1 MKTLVKKLIITIVIM
16 TTLVLGIYAQTNLMY
31 NSTNKVPINKEQL
44 KERNKQLAEVQDLHF
59 KTLDTFYNNI
69 FNSPK
74 RIKFE
79 FGYNLGFVLGGL
91 YNYETYKSGFK
102 YEAKEINLNPS
113 VCGGL
118 NFNIYWP
125 LAKRLNL
132 LTGTSIGIDQSYFET
147 KKTSLFYSDQI
158 VRVNMNTINW
168 SANLGLMYNPKNFLI
183 HNYVQFGKVF
193 SPSSDF
199 FSNVFGIG
207 IRERNNLLT
216 INYRYSGG
224 TLINVTQKSETAD
237 QERSYSAD
245 AIFLTW
251 GIIGPKLTPKEKE
264 VIKKIRAKYNTE
276 VLLVINGKAPDLI
289 SQTLIPQTN
298 YAEPLK
304 ESIYKDFSDS
314 TLNDLLQL
322 ALKKEEFEKADAIQ
336 MEINKRIQQNK
347 YAKSS
352 NEELKILL
360 ENALKMED
368 YKSAE
373 DIQLE
378 IDKRVKNKLDVNDKT
393 NQTNTP
399 TKKTLKELEE
409 DLKKAMDAEDY
420 KKADEIQKEIN
431 KLK

>member
-1 MKTLVKKLIITIVIM
+1 M
-16 TTLVLGIYAQTNLMY
+16 TTLVLGIYAQTELMY
-31 NSTNKVPINKEQL
+31 NSPNKVPVNQDWQKEL
-44 KERNKQLAEVQDLHF
+44 KKQKEKEKQFQELWKIRQ
-59 KTLDTFYNNI
+59 KTLDTVYNNI

-79 FGYNLGFVLGGL
+79 FGCNVGSTLGGL

-102 YEAKEINLNPS
+102 YEAKEIELNPS
-113 VCGGL
+113 ISSGF

-132 LTGTSIGIDQSYFET
+132 LTGTSIGLDVFEFET
-147 KKTSLFYSDQI
+147 KKPNPNPFLEDEI
-158 VRVNMNTINW
+158 VKDEVVTINW
-168 SANLGLMYNPKNFLI
+168 SGNLGLMYNPKNFLI

-199 FSNVFGIG
+199 FRNVFGIG
-207 IRERNNLLT
+207 IRSINYIVT

-224 TLINVTQKSETAD
+224 TLINVTQKSETAE
-237 QERSYSAD
+237 QERSYNAD
-245 AIFLTW
+245 AIFLTFS
-251 GIIGPKLTPKEKE
+251 IIGPKLTPKEKE
-264 VIKKIRAKYNTE
+264 VVKKIKAKYNSD
-276 VLLVINGKAPDLI
+276 VLLIESKTPDLI
-289 SQTLIPQTN
+289 NQTSIPKTN
-298 YAEPLK
+298 YAESLK

-314 TLNDLLQL
+314 TLKELLEI

-336 MEINKRIQQNK
+336 IEINKRIQQNK
-347 YAKSS
+347 YANSS
-352 NEELKILL
+352 NDELKILL
-360 ENALKMED
+360 ENALKIED

-373 DIQLE
+373 NIQLE
-378 IDKRVKNKLDVNDKT
+378 IDKRVANKKDIKGNT

-399 TKKTLKELEE
+399 TKKTMKELEE

>member
-1 MKTLVKKLIITIVIM
+1 M
-16 TTLVLGIYAQTNLMY
+16 TKLVLGIYAQTDLMY
-31 NSTNKVPINKEQL
+31 KSTNKVPTNKDQL
-44 KERNKQLAEVQDLHF
+44 MERNKQLSKVFEIHS
-59 KTLDTFYNNI
+59 KTLDTFYKNV

-79 FGYNLGFVLGGL
+79 LGFNFGFVLGGL

-102 YEAKEINLNPS
+102 YEAKEIKLNSS

-132 LTGTSIGIDQSYFET
+132 LTGTSIGIDQTYFET
-147 KKTSLFYSDQI
+147 KKTYLYLSDEI
-158 VRVNMNTINW
+158 VRVNMSTINW

-199 FSNVFGIG
+199 FGNVFGIG
-207 IRERNNLLT
+207 FRENNKLLT

-224 TLINVTQKSETAD
+224 TLINVTQKSEKAE

-245 AIFLTW
+245 AIFLTFSV
-251 GIIGPKLTPKEKE
+251 IGPKLTPKEKE
-264 VIKKIRAKYNTE
+264 EFKKIKAKYNTE
-276 VLLVINGKAPDLI
+276 VQLVFNGKTPDLI

-298 YAEPLK
+298 YLETNKA
-304 ESIYKDFSDS
+304 SIYKDLSDS

-336 MEINKRIQQNK
+336 MEIKNRIQQNK

-352 NEELKILL
+352 NEELKIQL

-378 IDKRVKNKLDVNDKT
+378 LDKRVKNKTDVNGQT

-399 TKKTLKELEE
+399 SKKTLKELEE

>member
-16 TTLVLGIYAQTNLMY
+16 TTLVIGIYAQTDLMY
-31 NSTNKVPINKEQL
+31 KSPNKVPVNKEQL

-79 FGYNLGFVLGGL
+79 FGWNLGFVFGGL

-102 YEAKEINLNPS
+102 YEAKEINLNPAL
-113 VCGGL
+113 CAGL

-132 LTGTSIGIDQSYFET
+132 LTGTSIGVDQSVFET
-147 KKTSLFYSDQI
+147 KVAYYDGIIEK
-158 VRVNMNTINW
+158 RMNTINW

-207 IRERNNLLT
+207 FREKNNLLT

-224 TLINVTQKSETAD
+224 TLINVTQKSETAE

-251 GIIGPKLTPKEKE
+251 SIIGPKLTPKEKE
-264 VIKKIRAKYNTE
+264 ALKKIRAKYNTE
-276 VLLVINGKAPDLI
+276 VVMVINGKTPDLI
-289 SQTLIPQTN
+289 NQNLIPQTN
-298 YAEPLK
+298 NIEATK
-304 ESIYKDFSDS
+304 ASIYKDLSDS

-322 ALKKEEFEKADAIQ
+322 ALKKEEFEKADIIQ
-336 MEINKRIQQNK
+336 QEINKRIQQNK

-360 ENALKMED
+360 DNALKIED

-373 DIQLE
+373 NIQLE
-378 IDKRVKNKLDVNDKT
+378 IDKRVKNKLDVNGKT

>member
-1 MKTLVKKLIITIVIM
+1 MKKLVIRPILTIVVM

-31 NSTNKVPINKEQL
+31 NSTNKVPVNKEQL

-79 FGYNLGFVLGGL
+79 IGLNLGFVFGGL

-113 VCGGL
+113 VCAGL

-132 LTGTSIGIDQSYFET
+132 LTGTSIGMDQSIFET
-147 KKTSLFYSDQI
+147 KVTYYDGIIEK
-158 VRVNMNTINW
+158 RMNTINW
-168 SANLGLMYNPKNFLI
+168 SANLGLMYNPKKFLI

-224 TLINVTQKSETAD
+224 TLINVTQKSEKAD

-251 GIIGPKLTPKEKE
+251 SIIGPKLTPKEKE

-378 IDKRVKNKLDVNDKT
+378 IDKRVKNKLDVNGKT

-409 DLKKAMDAEDY
+409 ELKKAMDTEDY

-431 KLK
+431 KIK

>member
-1 MKTLVKKLIITIVIM
+1 V
-16 TTLVLGIYAQTNLMY
+16 
-31 NSTNKVPINKEQL
+31 
-44 KERNKQLAEVQDLHF
+44 
-59 KTLDTFYNNI
+59 
-69 FNSPK
+69 
-74 RIKFE
+74 
-79 FGYNLGFVLGGL
+79 
-91 YNYETYKSGFK
+91 
-102 YEAKEINLNPS
+102 
-113 VCGGL
+113 
-118 NFNIYWP
+118 
-125 LAKRLNL
+125 
-132 LTGTSIGIDQSYFET
+132 DQSVFET
-147 KKTSLFYSDQI
+147 KVAYYDEIIEK
-158 VRVNMNTINW
+158 RMNTINW

-207 IRERNNLLT
+207 FREKNNLLT

-224 TLINVTQKSETAD
+224 TLINVTQKSETAE

-251 GIIGPKLTPKEKE
+251 SIIGPKLTPKEKE
-264 VIKKIRAKYNTE
+264 ALKKIRAKYNTE
-276 VLLVINGKAPDLI
+276 VVIVINGKTPDLI
-289 SQTLIPQTN
+289 NQNLIPQTN
-298 YAEPLK
+298 NIEATK
-304 ESIYKDFSDS
+304 ASIYKDLSDS

-322 ALKKEEFEKADAIQ
+322 ALKKEEFEKADIIQ
-336 MEINKRIQQNK
+336 QEINKRIQQNK

-360 ENALKMED
+360 ENALKIED

-373 DIQLE
+373 NIQLE
-378 IDKRVKNKLDVNDKT
+378 IDKRVANKKDIKGNT

-399 TKKTLKELEE
+399 TKKTLKELED

>member
-1 MKTLVKKLIITIVIM
+1 M
-16 TTLVLGIYAQTNLMY
+16 TTLVLGIYAQTDLMY
-31 NSTNKVPINKEQL
+31 KSPNKVPVNQDWRNVL
-44 KERNKQLAEVQDLHF
+44 NKQKEIQKQYQELWKIRE

-69 FNSPK
+69 FNLPK

-79 FGYNLGFVLGGL
+79 FGYNLGLVLGGL
-91 YNYETYKSGFK
+91 YNYETYKSGLK
-102 YEAKEINLNPS
+102 YEAKEINLNPAL
-113 VCGGL
+113 CAGL

-132 LTGTSIGIDQSYFET
+132 LTGTSIGLDIFEFET
-147 KKTSLFYSDQI
+147 KKPNPNPFLKDEI
-158 VRVNMNTINW
+158 VKDDIFTINW
-168 SANLGLMYNPKNFLI
+168 SGNLGLMYNPKKFVI

-207 IRERNNLLT
+207 IRSQNYLVT

-245 AIFLTW
+245 AIFLTFS
-251 GIIGPKLTPKEKE
+251 IIGPKLTPKEKE
-264 VIKKIRAKYNTE
+264 VVKKIKAKYDTE
-276 VLLVINGKAPDLI
+276 VELVINGKAPDLI
-289 SQTLIPQTN
+289 NQNLIPQTN